1 MIRLVFHIEPIPNRL
16 IRKGNWTGS
25 VACRR
30 SDKSAN
36 CKAATELQWETMDM
50 RMKPDWLND
59 SSVANEEAMAK
70 DNYIRHTVIPFLS
83 RSGEEARTNYSTTV
97 INGEKSERRIRQ
109 SITLIVITLT
119 KWGLPKPKRR
129 KAIEFALEYSA
140 WQRSF
145 HSSPSR
151 GKPCTWRREAVGN
164 FNTNNG

>member
-1 MIRLVFHIEPIPNRL
+1 MKKKPTPSQL
-16 IRKGNWTGS
+16 ILKGNPRGS
-25 VACRR
+25 AACWK
-30 SDKSAN
+30 SDKSTN
-36 CKAATELQWETMDM
+36 CHVATELQGGTIDT

-59 SSVANEEAMAK
+59 SPVAAVEAMTK
-70 DNYIRHTVIPFLS
+70 GSYIRHTVVHFPSLLGGS
-83 RSGEEARTNYSTTV
+83 ARTNHSTTA
-97 INGEKSERRIRQ
+97 INGTKDERRIRQ

-151 GKPCTWRREAVGN
+151 GKPCTWRREAVDN
-164 FNTNNG
+164 FNINQRKT

>member
-1 MIRLVFHIEPIPNRL
+1 MKRKPTPSQL
-16 IRKGNWTGS
+16 ILKGNPRGS
-25 VACRR
+25 AACWK
-30 SDKSAN
+30 SDKSTN
-36 CKAATELQWETMDM
+36 CHVATELRGGTIDT

-151 GKPCTWRREAVGN
+151 GKPCTWRRAVSY
-164 FNTNNG
+164 THLTLPTIA

>member
-1 MIRLVFHIEPIPNRL
+1 MKRKPTPSQL
-16 IRKGNWTGS
+16 ILKGNPRGS
-25 VACRR
+25 AACWK
-30 SDKSAN
+30 SDKSTN
-36 CKAATELQWETMDM
+36 CHVATELRGGTIDT

-145 HSSPSR
+145 RSSPSK
-151 GKPCTWRREAVGN
+151 GKPCTWRREAVDN
-164 FNTNNG
+164 FNINQRKT

>member
-1 MIRLVFHIEPIPNRL
+1 MKRKPTPSQL
-16 IRKGNWTGS
+16 ILRGNLKGS
-25 VACRR
+25 IACWK
-30 SDKSAN
+30 SDKSTN
-36 CKAATELQWETMDM
+36 CHVATELQGRTIDT

-59 SSVANEEAMAK
+59 SPVAAVEAMTK
-70 DNYIRHTVIPFLS
+70 DSYIRHTVVHFPSLLGGS
-83 RSGEEARTNYSTTV
+83 ARTNHSTTA
-97 INGEKSERRIRQ
+97 INGTKDERRIRQ

-151 GKPCTWRREAVGN
+151 GKPCTWRREAVDN
-164 FNTNNG
+164 FNINQRKT

>member
-1 MIRLVFHIEPIPNRL
+1 
-16 IRKGNWTGS
+16 
-25 VACRR
+25 
-30 SDKSAN
+30 
-36 CKAATELQWETMDM
+36 
-50 RMKPDWLND
+50 MKPDWLND

-140 WQRSF
+140 WERSF
-145 HSSPSR
+145 RSSPSR
-151 GKPCTWRREAVGN
+151 GKPCTWRREAVDN
-164 FNTNNG
+164 FNINQRKT

>member
-1 MIRLVFHIEPIPNRL
+1 MKRKPTPSQL
-16 IRKGNWTGS
+16 ILKGNLRGS
-25 VACRR
+25 IACWK
-30 SDKSAN
+30 SDKSTN
-36 CKAATELQWETMDM
+36 CHVATELQGRTIDT

-59 SSVANEEAMAK
+59 SPVAAVEAMTK
-70 DNYIRHTVIPFLS
+70 DSYIRHTVVHFPSPLGGS
-83 RSGEEARTNYSTTV
+83 ARTNHSTTA
-97 INGEKSERRIRQ
+97 INGTKDERRIRQ

-151 GKPCTWRREAVGN
+151 GKPCTWRREAVDN
-164 FNTNNG
+164 FNINQRKT

>member
-1 MIRLVFHIEPIPNRL
+1 MKRKPTPSQL
-16 IRKGNWTGS
+16 ILKGTPRGS
-25 VACRR
+25 AACWK
-30 SDKSAN
+30 SDKSTN
-36 CKAATELQWETMDM
+36 CHVATELRGGTIDT

-145 HSSPSR
+145 HSSPNR
-151 GKPCTWRREAVGN
+151 GKPCTWRREAVDN
-164 FNTNNG
+164 FNINQRKT